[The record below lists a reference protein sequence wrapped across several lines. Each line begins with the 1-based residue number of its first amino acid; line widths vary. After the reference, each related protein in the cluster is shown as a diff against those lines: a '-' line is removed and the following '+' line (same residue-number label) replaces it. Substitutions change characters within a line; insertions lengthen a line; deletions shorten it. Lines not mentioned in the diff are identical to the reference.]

1 MLQLPRTGDCLLT
14 RLIYF
19 RNRKYL
25 DTFLNEKAIT
35 GSSGRFNLNRLC
47 SAVLISILVLV
58 GSAAAANYVFERSVI
73 QGVGYRSHEL
83 VGQTAQGYSGQ
94 KIVEKISG
102 SGNFYDRTEFELSV
116 NHNSINYTQEA
127 EFEYFPVSYQTGT
140 YDQKWVDK
148 LCVSN
153 YDAGAVVTE
162 QYTHAENLQK
172 STEIRTAGDSR
183 LNEVN
188 NSGIEASFNAN
199 VIGVGHIGWLSKE
212 KVEGGKRYF
221 EVGRSV
227 EDVTGVFSI
236 EKYIQLSKNESTTSN
251 IDWLPCL

>member
-1 MLQLPRTGDCLLT
+1 
-14 RLIYF
+14 
-19 RNRKYL
+19 
-25 DTFLNEKAIT
+25 
-35 GSSGRFNLNRLC
+35 LNRRWV
-47 SAVLISILVLV
+47 AVLISMLVLV

-73 QGVGYRSHEL
+73 KGVGYRSHEL

-116 NHNSINYTQEA
+116 NYNSINYTQDA

-162 QYTHAENLQK
+162 QYTHAESLQK
-172 STEIRTAGDSR
+172 STEIRTAGDSSC
-183 LNEVN
+183 NEVN
-188 NSGIEASFNAN
+188 DSMIEANFNAN
-199 VIGVGHIGWLSKE
+199 VIGVGHIGWLSKDPNPD
-212 KVEGGKRYF
+212 GKGRHF

-236 EKYIQLSKNESTTSN
+236 EKYIKLSKNETTTSN

>member
-1 MLQLPRTGDCLLT
+1 M
-14 RLIYF
+14 
-19 RNRKYL
+19 NRQWV
-25 DTFLNEKAIT
+25 
-35 GSSGRFNLNRLC
+35 
-47 SAVLISILVLV
+47 AVLISMLVLV

-73 QGVGYRSHEL
+73 KGVGYRSHEL
-83 VGQTAQGYSGQ
+83 IGQTAQGYAGQ
-94 KIVEKISG
+94 KIVERISG

-127 EFEYFPVSYQTGT
+127 EFEYFPVSYQTGN
-140 YDQKWVDK
+140 YDRKWVDK

-172 STEIRTAGDSR
+172 NTEIRTSGESPY
-183 LNEVN
+183 NEVN
-188 NSGIEASFNAN
+188 DSMIEASFNAN
-199 VIGVGHIGWLSKE
+199 VIGVGHIGWLSRDPNADSK
-212 KVEGGKRYF
+212 GRHF

-236 EKYIQLSKNESTTSN
+236 EKYIKLSKNESTTSN

>member
-1 MLQLPRTGDCLLT
+1 M
-14 RLIYF
+14 
-19 RNRKYL
+19 NRQW
-25 DTFLNEKAIT
+25 A
-35 GSSGRFNLNRLC
+35 
-47 SAVLISILVLV
+47 AVLISMLVLV

-73 QGVGYRSHEL
+73 KGVGYRSHEL

-102 SGNFYDRTEFELSV
+102 SGNFYDRTQFELSV
-116 NHNSINYTQEA
+116 NHNSVNYTQEA

-162 QYTHAENLQK
+162 QYTHAESLQK
-172 STEIRTAGDSR
+172 STEIRTAGDSY
-183 LNEVN
+183 LNAVN
-188 NSGIEASFNAN
+188 DSGIEANFNAN
-199 VIGVGHIGWLSKE
+199 VIGVGHIGWLSKDPTADS
-212 KVEGGKRYF
+212 KGRHF

-236 EKYIQLSKNESTTSN
+236 EKYIKLSKNESTTSN

>member
-1 MLQLPRTGDCLLT
+1 
-14 RLIYF
+14 
-19 RNRKYL
+19 
-25 DTFLNEKAIT
+25 
-35 GSSGRFNLNRLC
+35 LNRLC

>member
-1 MLQLPRTGDCLLT
+1 M
-14 RLIYF
+14 
-19 RNRKYL
+19 
-25 DTFLNEKAIT
+25 
-35 GSSGRFNLNRLC
+35 NRLC
-47 SAVLISILVLV
+47 CAVLISILILV

-127 EFEYFPVSYQTGT
+127 DFEYFPVSYQTGT
-140 YDQKWVDK
+140 YDQKWQDR

-162 QYTHAENLQK
+162 QYTHAESLMKNTQI
-172 STEIRTAGDSR
+172 STAGDSS

-188 NSGIEASFNAN
+188 NSGIEASFNSN

-236 EKYIQLSKNESTTSN
+236 EKYIQLSKNESTTTGA

>member
-1 MLQLPRTGDCLLT
+1 
-14 RLIYF
+14 
-19 RNRKYL
+19 
-25 DTFLNEKAIT
+25 
-35 GSSGRFNLNRLC
+35 LNRLWL
-47 SAVLISILVLV
+47 AVVISMVVFV

-83 VGQTAQGYSGQ
+83 IGQTAQGYSGQ
-94 KIVEKISG
+94 KIVERISG
-102 SGNFYDRTEFELSV
+102 SGNFYDRTEFELNV
-116 NHNSINYTQEA
+116 HHNSINYTQEA

-162 QYTHAENLQK
+162 QYTHAESLMK
-172 STEIRTAGDSR
+172 STEIRTAGDSH
-183 LNEVN
+183 LNAVN
-188 NSGIEASFNAN
+188 NSGIEASFSSN
-199 VIGVGHIGWLSKE
+199 VIGVGHIGWLSKDP
-212 KVEGGKRYF
+212 KADSKGRHF
-221 EVGRSV
+221 EVGRSI

-236 EKYIQLSKNESTTSN
+236 EKYIQLSMNETITSN

>member
-1 MLQLPRTGDCLLT
+1 MNRQLG
-14 RLIYF
+14 
-19 RNRKYL
+19 
-25 DTFLNEKAIT
+25 
-35 GSSGRFNLNRLC
+35 
-47 SAVLISILVLV
+47 AVLISMLVLM

-83 VGQTAQGYSGQ
+83 VGQTAEGYSGQ

-116 NHNSINYTQEA
+116 NYNTINYTQEA
-127 EFEYFPVSYQTGT
+127 DFEYFPVSYQTGT

-153 YDAGAVVTE
+153 YDVGAVVTE
-162 QYTHAENLQK
+162 QYTHAESLQK
-172 STEIRTAGDSR
+172 STEIRTAGDSY
-183 LNEVN
+183 LNEEN
-188 NSGIEASFNAN
+188 DSMIEASFNAN
-199 VIGVGHIGWLSKE
+199 VIGVGHIGWLSMDPNTDSK
-212 KVEGGKRYF
+212 GRHF

-236 EKYIQLSKNESTTSN
+236 EKYIKLSDNETTTSN

>member
-1 MLQLPRTGDCLLT
+1 
-14 RLIYF
+14 
-19 RNRKYL
+19 
-25 DTFLNEKAIT
+25 
-35 GSSGRFNLNRLC
+35 LNRLC
-47 SAVLISILVLV
+47 CAVLISILILV

-127 EFEYFPVSYQTGT
+127 DFEYFPVSYQTGT
-140 YDQKWVDK
+140 YDQKWQDR

-162 QYTHAENLQK
+162 QYTHAESLMKNTQI
-172 STEIRTAGDSR
+172 STAGDSS

-188 NSGIEASFNAN
+188 NSGIEASFNSN

-236 EKYIQLSKNESTTSN
+236 EKYIQLSKNESTTTGA

>member
-1 MLQLPRTGDCLLT
+1 LD
-14 RLIYF
+14 
-19 RNRKYL
+19 RKYL

-35 GSSGRFNLNRLC
+35 GSSGRFTLNRRC
-47 SAVLISILVLV
+47 CVALVLV
-58 GSAAAANYVFERSVI
+58 LILAGSGTAANYVFERSVI

-94 KIVEKISG
+94 KIVERISG

-116 NHNSINYTQEA
+116 NHNTINYTQEA
-127 EFEYFPVSYQTGT
+127 NFEYFPVSYQTGT
-140 YDQKWVDK
+140 YDKKWQDR
-148 LCVSN
+148 LCVAN

-162 QYTHAENLQK
+162 QYTHAESLMKN
-172 STEIRTAGDSR
+172 TEIKTAGDSY

-199 VIGVGHIGWLSKE
+199 VIGVGHIGWLSKDPNPDS
-212 KVEGGKRYF
+212 KGRHF

-236 EKYIQLSKNESTTSN
+236 EKYIKLSKNESTTST

>member
-1 MLQLPRTGDCLLT
+1 M
-14 RLIYF
+14 
-19 RNRKYL
+19 
-25 DTFLNEKAIT
+25 
-35 GSSGRFNLNRLC
+35 NRLC
-47 SAVLISILVLV
+47 CAVLISILVLV

-162 QYTHAENLQK
+162 QYTHAESLMKNTQI
-172 STEIRTAGDSR
+172 STAGDSR

>member
-1 MLQLPRTGDCLLT
+1 M
-14 RLIYF
+14 
-19 RNRKYL
+19 
-25 DTFLNEKAIT
+25 
-35 GSSGRFNLNRLC
+35 NRLC
-47 SAVLISILVLV
+47 CAVLISILVLV

-83 VGQTAQGYSGQ
+83 VGQTDQGYSGQ

-127 EFEYFPVSYQTGT
+127 DFEYFPVSYQTGT
-140 YDQKWVDK
+140 YDQKWEDR

-162 QYTHAENLQK
+162 QYTNAESLMKNTQI
-172 STEIRTAGDSR
+172 STAGDSS

-188 NSGIEASFNAN
+188 NSGIEASFNSN

-236 EKYIQLSKNESTTSN
+236 EKYIQLSKNESTTTGA

>member
-1 MLQLPRTGDCLLT
+1 M
-14 RLIYF
+14 
-19 RNRKYL
+19 
-25 DTFLNEKAIT
+25 
-35 GSSGRFNLNRLC
+35 NRLWL
-47 SAVLISILVLV
+47 AVVISMVVFV

-83 VGQTAQGYSGQ
+83 IGQTAQGYSGQ
-94 KIVEKISG
+94 KIVERISG
-102 SGNFYDRTEFELSV
+102 SGNFYDRTEFELNV
-116 NHNSINYTQEA
+116 HHNSINYTQEA

-162 QYTHAENLQK
+162 QYTHAESLMK
-172 STEIRTAGDSR
+172 STEIRTAGDSH
-183 LNEVN
+183 LNAVN
-188 NSGIEASFNAN
+188 NSGIEASFSSN
-199 VIGVGHIGWLSKE
+199 VIGVGHIGWLSKDP
-212 KVEGGKRYF
+212 KADSKGRHF
-221 EVGRSV
+221 EVGRSI

-236 EKYIQLSKNESTTSN
+236 EKYIQLSMNETITSN